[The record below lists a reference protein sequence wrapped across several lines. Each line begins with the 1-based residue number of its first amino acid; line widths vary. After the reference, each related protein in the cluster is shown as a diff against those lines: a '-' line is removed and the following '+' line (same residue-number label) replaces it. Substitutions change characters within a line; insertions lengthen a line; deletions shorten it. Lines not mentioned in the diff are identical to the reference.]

1 MLVDQIELSDPPSD
15 VISAVKF
22 APEDLH
28 LLVASW
34 DKHVYLYEI
43 NGSSSTL
50 LRKYEHR
57 APVLDVCWGEG
68 EHEAYTAGLD
78 WDVQGYLASTG
89 KSMRC

>member
-1 MLVDQIELSDPPSD
+1 MFVDQIELSDPPLD
-15 VISAVKF
+15 VISAVEF
-22 APEDLH
+22 APGDLR

-34 DKHVYLYEI
+34 DKNVYLYEI

-57 APVLDVCWGEG
+57 APILDVCWGEG
-68 EHEAYTAGLD
+68 EHEAFTAGLD
-78 WDVQGYLASTG
+78 WDVRRYLTLTC